1 MNGATADDASIQE
14 RRGEPVRDEF
24 APGDAEDRTEEKNTP
39 VPGPAQ
45 EQEAPSV
52 ATAGAAEIEKS
63 VEVEKEM
70 SDIPENTK
78 AHISESPFKNN
89 VQEDVRVAPVPVP
102 SSDASAMPPPP
113 SPSVPTGPSRPTAS
127 DDSGLETS
135 RHGGS
140 EAQGH
145 QVPLQARGFTRIPN
159 GEISLAISAPRSEK
173 PIVSPTE
180 TQGVG
185 VIGAPTGP
193 KAMRQR
199 FDNQTAKADRGF
211 SIVGRASAARTVTET
226 KVKR

>member
-1 MNGATADDASIQE
+1 MNGATADDISIRE

-24 APGDAEDRTEEKNTP
+24 EPGDAEDRTEEKNTP
-39 VPGPAQ
+39 VSGSAQ

-52 ATAGAAEIEKS
+52 ATVDAAKIEKS
-63 VEVEKEM
+63 LEVENEM
-70 SDIPENTK
+70 PGTPEDSK
-78 AHISESPFKNN
+78 AHISEPPFKNP
-89 VQEDVRVAPVPVP
+89 VQEVVRVAPVPVP

-113 SPSVPTGPSRPTAS
+113 SPSVPTGPSRPTAG
-127 DDSGLETS
+127 DDSGIETS

-140 EAQGH
+140 EVQGH
-145 QVPLQARGFTRIPN
+145 RGLLQARGFTRIPN

-173 PIVSPTE
+173 SIVSPTE
-180 TQGVG
+180 PQGVG

-199 FDNQTAKADRGF
+199 FDNQAAKADRGF
-211 SIVGRASAARTVTET
+211 SIVGRASAARNVTET